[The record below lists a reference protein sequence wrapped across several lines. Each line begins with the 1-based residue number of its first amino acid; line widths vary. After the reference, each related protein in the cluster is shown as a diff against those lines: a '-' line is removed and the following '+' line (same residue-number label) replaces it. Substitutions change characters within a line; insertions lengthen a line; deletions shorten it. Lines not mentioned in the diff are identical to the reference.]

1 MTTIKNFTALFL
13 LVVIATVFNT
23 SNASAQA
30 GGNPKTEFFIQA
42 NDVDSTIAML
52 LPAIQKVRDAA
63 ARSFETIL
71 KNTSAV
77 CRKVHAA
84 GPRMS
89 DAQLAGFQ
97 REFEGIDTQIA
108 RFVASQGT
116 KGKSVEDCIRECGP
130 SKNNPAAAKCKFE
143 CISGWLK
150 APGF

>member
-1 MTTIKNFTALFL
+1 MSSIKNFIALFL
-13 LVVIATVFNT
+13 LVAIATV
-23 SNASAQA
+23 SNAPTASAQA
-30 GGNPKTEFFIQA
+30 AGNPKMEFAIQA
-42 NDVDSTIAML
+42 NDVDSLIGQL
-52 LPAIQKVRDAA
+52 LPAIQKVREAA
-63 ARSFETIL
+63 ARNFEVIL

-77 CRKVHAA
+77 CRKVEAA

-97 REFEGIDTQIA
+97 REFEAIDTQIA
-108 RFVASQGT
+108 RFVAGQGA

>member
-1 MTTIKNFTALFL
+1 MSSIKNFIALFL
-13 LVVIATVFNT
+13 LVAIATV
-23 SNASAQA
+23 SNVPTASAQA
-30 GGNPKTEFFIQA
+30 AGNPKNQFAIQA
-42 NDVDSTIAML
+42 NDVDSLIGLL
-52 LPAIQKVRDAA
+52 LPAVQKVREAA
-63 ARSFETIL
+63 ARNFEVIL
-71 KNTSAV
+71 KNTSVV
-77 CRKVHAA
+77 CRKVEAA

-97 REFEGIDTQIA
+97 REFEAIDTQIA
-108 RFVASQGT
+108 RFVASQGA

>member
-1 MTTIKNFTALFL
+1 MSSIKNFIALFL
-13 LVVIATVFNT
+13 LVAIATV
-23 SNASAQA
+23 SNAPTASAQA
-30 GGNPKTEFFIQA
+30 AGNPKNQFAIQA
-42 NDVDSTIAML
+42 NDVDSLIGQL
-52 LPAIQKVRDAA
+52 LPAIQKVREAA
-63 ARSFETIL
+63 ARNFETIL

-77 CRKVHAA
+77 CRKVEAA

-97 REFEGIDTQIA
+97 REFEAIDTQIA
-108 RFVASQGT
+108 RFVASQGA

>member
-1 MTTIKNFTALFL
+1 MSSIKNFIALFL
-13 LVVIATVFNT
+13 LVAIATV
-23 SNASAQA
+23 SNAPTASAQA
-30 GGNPKTEFFIQA
+30 AGNPKNQFAIQA
-42 NDVDSTIAML
+42 NDVDSLIGQL
-52 LPAIQKVRDAA
+52 LPAIQKVREAA
-63 ARSFETIL
+63 ARNFETIL

-77 CRKVHAA
+77 CRKVEAA

-89 DAQLAGFQ
+89 DAQLVGFQ
-97 REFEGIDTQIA
+97 REFEAIDTQIA
-108 RFVASQGT
+108 RFVASQGA

>member
-1 MTTIKNFTALFL
+1 MTTIKNFIALFL
-13 LVVIATVFNT
+13 LVVIATV
-23 SNASAQA
+23 SNSSTAFAQA
-30 GGNPKTEFFIQA
+30 GGNPKNEFYIQA
-42 NDVDSTIAML
+42 NDVDSSIALL
-52 LPAIQKVRDAA
+52 LPAVQKVREAA
-63 ARSFETIL
+63 ARNFETIL
-71 KNTSAV
+71 KNTSAI

-108 RFVASQGT
+108 RFVASQGA

-130 SKNNPAAAKCKFE
+130 SKNNPAAARCKFE

-150 APGF
+150 APGH

>member
-1 MTTIKNFTALFL
+1 MSSIKNFIALFL
-13 LVVIATVFNT
+13 LVAIATV
-23 SNASAQA
+23 SNVPTAAAQA
-30 GGNPKTEFFIQA
+30 AGNPKNQFAIQA
-42 NDVDSTIAML
+42 NDVDSLIGQL
-52 LPAIQKVRDAA
+52 LPAIQKVREAA
-63 ARSFETIL
+63 ARNFETIL

-77 CRKVHAA
+77 CRKVEAA

-97 REFEGIDTQIA
+97 REFEAIDTQIA
-108 RFVASQGT
+108 RFVASQGA

-143 CISGWLK
+143 CISGWLQ